1 MKILNFGSLNIDYV
15 YKVDHFVG
23 KGETLSSEALHVYS
37 GGKGLNQSVALG
49 RAGAE
54 VYHAGKIGRD
64 GIFLLEVLQESG
76 VYTDFVRI
84 AKTER
89 SGNAIIQNDAQG
101 DNCILLYGGANRA
114 ITREEIEDTL
124 SFFAAGDYCVLQN
137 EINELDYIVEKA
149 HERGMVIVLNPSPM
163 DQKIV
168 ELPLQHIN
176 WFILNEVEAA
186 QLTGRQERDGEA
198 LLAEL
203 VHKFPEA
210 HIVLTLGE
218 QGSLYGYNGAHCR
231 QASYQAEVVDTTAAG
246 DTYTGYLLASLLA
259 GDTVRKAMDLAARAA
274 AITVSR
280 QGAAPAIPRREELHN
295 R

>member
-15 YKVDHFVG
+15 YKVDHFVR

-54 VYHAGKIGRD
+54 VYHAGKIGKD
-64 GIFLLEVLQESG
+64 GSFLLEVLREAG
-76 VYTDFVRI
+76 VHTDFIRVTE
-84 AKTER
+84 TER

-101 DNCILLYGGANRA
+101 DNCILLYGGANLA
-114 ITREEIEDTL
+114 ITREEVDETL
-124 SFFAAGDYCVLQN
+124 SRFFAGDYCVLQN
-137 EINELDYIVEKA
+137 EINELHYIVEKA
-149 HERGMVIVLNPSPM
+149 HERDMVIVLNPSPM
-163 DQKIV
+163 DQKITA
-168 ELPLQHIN
+168 LPLQLID

-186 QLTGRQERDGEA
+186 QLTGRQASDGEL

-203 VHKFPEA
+203 MRKFPEA

-218 QGSLYGYNGAHCR
+218 AGSLYGYREERFCQGIYR
-231 QASYQAEVVDTTAAG
+231 TEVVDTTAAG
-246 DTYTGYLLASLLA
+246 DTYTGYLLAALLA
-259 GDTVRKAMDLAARAA
+259 GETVQRTMALAARAA

-280 QGAAPAIPRREELHN
+280 RGAAPAIPRREEL
-295 R
+295 